1 MKGKID
7 MKPNLPTR
15 TRYEVTLRGRAL
27 PKYFLPDEIHAIL
40 GSVKG
45 INVRRDH
52 LIINMLWQTGA
63 RISELLQIRP
73 RDIDSYAKGIKIIT
87 LKQKAKG
94 PKFYERLIPVEQL
107 LLEEFEEYLRINNL
121 VSTDSDILFRLS
133 RQRVSDMII
142 RTCRRAGIDRQRAHP
157 HTFRHSF
164 AINLVRNRVP
174 AYTIQQLMGHADP
187 ASTYVYAQVLASDAR
202 PFLEGIKW

>member
-1 MKGKID
+1 MA
-7 MKPNLPTR
+7 NLPSR

-40 GSVKG
+40 GAVKG

-63 RISELLQIRP
+63 RISELLSIRP
-73 RDIDSYAKGIKIIT
+73 MDVDLYAKGIKIIT
-87 LKQKAKG
+87 LKQSKG
-94 PKFYERLIPVEQL
+94 KKFYERVIPAAPNEDNRYP
-107 LLEEFEEYLRINNL
+107 LLEEIERYVEDHH
-121 VSTDSDILFRLS
+121 TPPSDVLFKLT
-133 RQRVSDMII
+133 RQRVSDII
-142 RTCRRAGIDRQRAHP
+142 VRTCRRAGIERQRAHP

-187 ASTYVYAQVLASDAR
+187 ASTYIYAQVLASDAR
-202 PFLEGIKW
+202 PFLEGITW

>member
-1 MKGKID
+1 M
-7 MKPNLPTR
+7 PNLPTR

-40 GSVKG
+40 GAVKG
-45 INVRRDH
+45 KNQQRDH

-63 RISELLQIRP
+63 RISELLSIRP
-73 RDIDSYAKGIKIIT
+73 IDVDPYAKGIKIIT
-87 LKQKAKG
+87 LKQKGKG
-94 PKFYERLIPVEQL
+94 PKFYERLVPSEQS
-107 LLEEFEEYLRINNL
+107 LLEEIEEYIKRKEIGIAFIDP
-121 VSTDSDILFRLS
+121 SGALFKLT
-133 RQRVSDMII
+133 RQRVSDMIV

>member
-1 MKGKID
+1 
-7 MKPNLPTR
+7 MKPNLPSR
-15 TRYEVTLRGRAL
+15 IRYEVTIHGRPL

-40 GSVKG
+40 GAVKG
-45 INVRRDH
+45 MNRGRDH

-63 RISELLQIRP
+63 RISELLSIRP
-73 RDIDSYAKGIKIIT
+73 MDVDSYAKGIKIIT
-87 LKQKAKG
+87 LKQGKKR
-94 PKFYERLIPVEQL
+94 KFYERMIPISPNEDNRYPLLVEIEGYVEAHHISPSDVL
-107 LLEEFEEYLRINNL
+107 FNL
-121 VSTDSDILFRLS
+121 T

-187 ASTYVYAQVLASDAR
+187 ASTYVYAQILASDAR